1 MDYPVWISDV
11 LSGAQ
16 LIAII
21 AVFHA
26 FISHFAVGMG
36 LYVVMA
42 EKLAIKSGNQSE
54 KLFVKKSSGLILL
67 ISAVLGALTGVG
79 IWFSIALVS
88 PAGTAAL
95 IHIFV
100 WGWATEWVF
109 FVLEIFA
116 ILAYFYTW
124 NKISDKTH
132 VFLGWLYFIGA
143 WMSLAIIDGIIS
155 FQLTPGNFLETH
167 SFWGAFFNETY
178 FPSLIGRTGISLLL
192 AGIYATLVLS
202 FTKDK
207 NIKVKYG
214 RFSGYFIIAGAI
226 LTFAGMAWWVKA
238 IPENVREQFLGG
250 NEILSNFYQN
260 AIYLTVILTVVAAI
274 FTLIIPKYMNIAF
287 ALILLILG
295 QASFGYYEFTR
306 ERVRKP
312 YVIRDFMYSNGIL
325 KGDVEKIKSEGFLN
339 LNKWATVGQP
349 DTEIGKGRGIFNSQC
364 RICHMPKGFNEL
376 YSKIEGFSAD
386 DLYGMLEDLDSNPL
400 MPPFAGNNE
409 DKQALS
415 KYLEKIGQGGK

>member
-1 MDYPVWISDV
+1 MNYPIWISEA

-21 AVFHA
+21 AVFHV

-36 LYVVMA
+36 LYVVLT
-42 EKLAIKSGNQSE
+42 EKIAIKSGNLEE
-54 KLFVKKSSGLILL
+54 KVFVKKSSALILL

-100 WGWATEWVF
+100 WGWATEWIF

-116 ILAYFYTW
+116 ILAYYYTW
-124 NKISDKTH
+124 NKVSDSTH

-143 WMSLAIIDGIIS
+143 WMSLAIIAGIIA
-155 FQLTPGNFLETH
+155 FQLTPGTYLEDK
-167 SFWGAFFNETY
+167 SFWGAFFNPTY
-178 FPSLIGRTGISLLL
+178 FPSVVGRTGISFVL

-202 FTKDK
+202 FTKNK
-207 NIKVKYG
+207 EIKVKYG
-214 RFSGYFIIAGAI
+214 RFTGYFIIAGAV
-226 LTFAGMAWWVKA
+226 LTFLGMYWWVQA
-238 IPENVREQFLGG
+238 IPEEVREQFLGG
-250 NEILSNFYQN
+250 NEILSSFYN
-260 AIYLTVILTVVAAI
+260 NSIYLTIALIVLAAI
-274 FTLIIPKYMNIAF
+274 FTLAIPKYMNIAF
-287 ALILLILG
+287 ALVLLILG

-325 KGDVEKIKSEGFLN
+325 KNEVEKIKQVGFLN
-339 LNKWATVGQP
+339 YDKWATVGQP
-349 DTEIGKGRGIFNSQC
+349 NDEIGKGRRIYNSQC
-364 RICHMPKGFNEL
+364 RICHMPQGFNEM
-376 YSKIEGFSAD
+376 YSKVEGLTAE
-386 DLYGMLEDLDSNPL
+386 DLYGMLDDLDANPL
-400 MPPFAGNNE
+400 MPPFAGNDA